1 MPPAYYGTVNTA
13 SEFEFT
19 SSATYSDPFNQTE
32 LDVVFTGPGG
42 RTMRVPAFWSGGNE
56 WRARFAP
63 PEAGE
68 YTFQTVCADTS
79 NAGLHGRAG
88 ALIAQPYTGENAL
101 LARGFPQVAP
111 DKRHFQH
118 ADGSPFFWL
127 GDTWWMGL
135 CKRLSWPD
143 GFQMLAADRVAKGFS
158 VIQIVAGLYPDMP
171 WRDPRGANEAGY
183 PWTEN
188 FERINP
194 AYFDM
199 ADLRIRWLV
208 KSGLAPCIV
217 ACWGYFLPWMGV
229 DKLKQHWRYLVARW
243 GAYPVFWCLAGEG
256 TMPYYLSNDKEG
268 DRVRQ
273 KTGWTEIGR
282 YVREIDPYHHPITIH
297 PTDNGRDQVDDPAVL
312 DFDMLQTGHGGHDS
326 IPNTVT
332 KMRAAVDR
340 APAMPALVAE
350 VCYEGILEGSR
361 EEIQRFMFWSTL
373 LSGAGGFTYGAN
385 GIWQLNNPGQPF
397 GPSPHG
403 SSWGDVPWQEAAQL
417 PGSAQLG
424 LARRLLDRYEWWR
437 FEPHQDWITPAST
450 GEQYLAPYC
459 AGIPSGAR
467 VIYAPR
473 PIAVWSP
480 PHLVTGLEPNRIYTA
495 FLFNPKTGAET
506 HLDSVRA
513 DAQGQWRIPILPLIQ
528 DWIIVIDN

>member
-1 MPPAYYGTVNTA
+1 MPSTYFGAVNTA

-19 SSATYSDPFNQTE
+19 SSKTYADPFNEIE
-32 LDVVFTGPGG
+32 LDVIFTGPGNKVY
-42 RTMRVPAFWSGGNE
+42 RVPAFWAGGNE
-56 WRARFAP
+56 WRVRFAP
-63 PEAGE
+63 PEAGD
-68 YTFQTVCADTS
+68 YSFSAACTDASNIGLNGPAGTLTV
-79 NAGLHGRAG
+79 
-88 ALIAQPYTGENAL
+88 QPYAGDNAL
-101 LARGFPQVAP
+101 LKRGFPQVAP
-111 DKRHFQH
+111 DKRHFQY
-118 ADGSPFFWL
+118 ADGTPFFWL

-143 GFQMLAADRVAKGFS
+143 GFQMLAADRVKKDFT
-158 VIQIVAGLYPDMP
+158 VVQIVAGLYPDMP
-171 WRDPRGANEAGY
+171 WYDARGASEAGY
-183 PWTEN
+183 PWTEK

-217 ACWGYFLPWMGV
+217 SCWGYFLPWMGV
-229 DKLKQHWRYLVARW
+229 DKLKKHWRNLVARW

-256 TMPYYLSNDKEG
+256 TMPYYLSEDKEG
-268 DRVRQ
+268 DRVKQ

-297 PTDNGRDQVDDPAVL
+297 PTDNGRDQVDDPSVL

-332 KMRAAVDR
+332 KIRAAVDR
-340 APAMPALVAE
+340 APAMPALVGE
-350 VCYEGILEGSR
+350 VCYEGILESSR
-361 EEIQRFMFWSTL
+361 EEIQRFMFWTTL
-373 LSGAGGFTYGAN
+373 LSGACGFTYGAN

-403 SSWGDVPWQEAAQL
+403 SSWGDVPWQEASQL
-417 PGSAQLG
+417 PGSEQLG
-424 LARRLLDRYEWWR
+424 SAHNLLNRYEWWR
-437 FEPHQDWITPAST
+437 FEPHQDWVTPASA
-450 GEQYLAPYC
+450 GDQYLALYC
-459 AGIPSGAR
+459 AGIPGGAR

-480 PHLVTGLEPNRIYTA
+480 PHLVTHLEPNKAYKA
-495 FLFNPKTGAET
+495 FLFNPKTGVET
-506 HLDSVRA
+506 ALEAVRA
-513 DAQGQWRIPILPLIQ
+513 DAEGNWRIPILPLIQ
-528 DWIIVIDN
+528 DWIIVIDD